1 MATNSS
7 RTSKQHVLV
16 NLLNCFTFVDTEKQL
31 VTAAP
36 IFLHLGY
43 KISDSA
49 QAILSQP
56 MVLQY
61 TNCTEFAPRE
71 ALFIS
76 IAQIGELIVNAP
88 EAKYISHVL
97 EFVKNT
103 LMPLFK
109 PAAPQT
115 SPETNKIELNP
126 VKASEPLM
134 MSSQEIANVV
144 KRRHDNVKRTM
155 EMLQN
160 KELISITQIEEP
172 TKGGGKPKT
181 IYYVNK
187 RDSYVVVAQLSPEF
201 TADLVDRWQEL
212 ENQLAGGVPQISAQ
226 PVATTPALPSAKDL
240 ARMVIQSEEEKEQ
253 LQRSYNFLGDE
264 LCQAIREK
272 AQIGSKREASALGK
286 LARANDKLKLRD
298 EKICQLEAKLSS
310 PVSEYEYATILAVQ
324 SRLKYIK
331 VSGLKLTYF
340 CNRNGLVIKDIP
352 DDRYGAVHS
361 YPAQAWRDVYQ
372 IDINAVLN
380 KVA

>member
-1 MATNSS
+1 M
-7 RTSKQHVLV
+7 VE
-16 NLLNCFTFVDTEKQL
+16 NL
-31 VTAAP
+31 
-36 IFLHLGY
+36 
-43 KISDSA
+43 
-49 QAILSQP
+49 
-56 MVLQY
+56 
-61 TNCTEFAPRE
+61 
-71 ALFIS
+71 
-76 IAQIGELIVNAP
+76 
-88 EAKYISHVL
+88 
-97 EFVKNT
+97 
-103 LMPLFK
+103 
-109 PAAPQT
+109 
-115 SPETNKIELNP
+115 
-126 VKASEPLM
+126 
-134 MSSQEIANVV
+134 
-144 KRRHDNVKRTM
+144 
-155 EMLQN
+155 
-160 KELISITQIEEP
+160 
-172 TKGGGKPKT
+172 T
-181 IYYVNK
+181 IYYVK

-226 PVATTPALPSAKDL
+226 PVATAPALPSAKDL
-240 ARMVIQSEEEKEQ
+240 ALMVIKSEEEKEQ